1 MDKWVSEERL
11 LESMGHLLPEVRE
24 RAEVRAA
31 FNEVLQTSELYRR
44 VKSRVSESYGAA
56 QRALSAGAAKLKG
69 ELVTMQQAV
78 SAHCTLLEGESG
90 RLAAQV
96 EEERRRQE
104 EGVAEEER
112 RERRRREEEGRRAR
126 EQVRRETERR
136 EEERRREEA
145 RRQEE
150 ERQADEGLRLAN
162 LPMREIAFA
171 CEVAPL
177 LAKVRRS
184 GKPFVDPVFA
194 PTGTRLLPPEMRSG
208 RQVECRR
215 AQ

>member
-1 MDKWVSEERL
+1 MDEWAPEERL
-11 LESMGHLLPEVRE
+11 EESMGHLLPEVRE
-24 RAEVRAA
+24 MAEVRAA

-44 VKSRVSESYGAA
+44 VNSRLSESYSAA

-69 ELVTMQQAV
+69 ELATMRQAV

-104 EGVAEEER
+104 EGAAE
-112 RERRRREEEGRRAR
+112 
-126 EQVRRETERR
+126 
-136 EEERRREEA
+136 
-145 RRQEE
+145 EE
-150 ERQADEGLRLAN
+150 ERQRRAD
-162 LPMREIAFA
+162 LPFRERAFA
-171 CEVAPL
+171 SEVAPL

-194 PTGTRLLPPEMRSG
+194 PTGTRLLPPGMRSG
-208 RQVECRR
+208 RQVECRH